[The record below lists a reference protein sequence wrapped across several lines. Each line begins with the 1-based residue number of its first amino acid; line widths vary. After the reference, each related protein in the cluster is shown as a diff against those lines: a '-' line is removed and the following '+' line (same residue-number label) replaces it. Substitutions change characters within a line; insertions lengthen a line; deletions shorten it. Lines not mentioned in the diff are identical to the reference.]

1 VEPPNAFG
9 FGSIELNNLNLDRK
23 TMKSTFAM
31 FAVASAILMAGF
43 VVASEPVISTAK
55 VTKAPAPHCEVPCGI
70 YADQM
75 RFEQMLE
82 DTKTIAKAINS
93 INEFA
98 DGLGGDPPTGK
109 GINQAMRWVTT
120 KETHATKTQHII
132 SQYFLTQRIKADNKE
147 YVGQLATAHKVLV
160 AAMKCKQDANPA
172 TAEALKKSIYDFY
185 RAYEGKEPQFEGD
198 K

>member
-1 VEPPNAFG
+1 
-9 FGSIELNNLNLDRK
+9 
-23 TMKSTFAM
+23 MKSTFAM
-31 FAVASAILMAGF
+31 FAVAAAVLVAGF
-43 VVASEPVISTAK
+43 VVASESVVSTPK
-55 VTKAPAPHCEVPCGI
+55 VTKIPAPHCEVPCGI

-82 DTKTIAKAINS
+82 DTETIAKAINS

-98 DGLGGDPPTGK
+98 GGLNGNPPTGK
-109 GINQAMRWVTT
+109 GINQATRWVTT
-120 KETHATKTQHII
+120 KEAHATNTQHII
-132 SQYFLTQRIKADNKE
+132 SQYFLTQRVKADSKE

-160 AAMKCKQDANPA
+160 AAMKCKQDSNPS

-185 RAYEGKEPQFEGD
+185 RAYEGREPQFEGD